1 MKILFVPKEF
11 PHAKVIGGPILIY
24 NRIKYLSKNHFV
36 GMASFINESD
46 KQYLDTLKPY
56 LSEIELMPYPL
67 KRNFIKK
74 FRDFFFSNI
83 PYYLCPYKSATMRQL
98 IGQMTHKTG
107 YDVVISEYSMVA
119 QYLYKNPH
127 LNPRTKRVMS
137 CHECYTIARKKVRDF
152 YGRFSREGFKA
163 MIELYRLEKYEFSM
177 YRSADKVL
185 TLTPQEKEGLLSYAP
200 DLDIDVVP
208 HGTDTD
214 FFTPPK
220 EKNNEL
226 TLAFLGN
233 YPHDP
238 NRDAVMHFII
248 DIWPRIKQAI
258 PQVKFYV
265 IGRGPTQ
272 DILDKA
278 EEDPDIIVTGRVDDV
293 RDYLKMANVFV
304 VPIRLGK
311 GFRGKILEA
320 MSMAIPVVT
329 TSLGAEGISAID
341 MENIAIAD
349 DINIFIQKTIKLL
362 KEAELARKIGDNGR
376 ALVVNN
382 YSYQKGVKILEDVLN
397 KVVEGI

>member
-24 NRIKYLSKNHFV
+24 NRIKYLSKDHFV
-36 GMASFINESD
+36 GMASFINEDD
-46 KQYLDTLKPY
+46 KQYLDTIKPY
-56 LSEIELMPYPL
+56 LSEMELMPYPL
-67 KRNFIKK
+67 EHNFIKK
-74 FRDFFFSNI
+74 IWDFFFSDI
-83 PYYLCPYKSATMRQL
+83 PYYLCPYESTRMRKL
-98 IGQMTHKTG
+98 IGQMTRKTG
-107 YDVVISEYSMVA
+107 YDIVISEYGMMG
-119 QYLYKNPH
+119 QYLYRNPH
-127 LNPRTKRVMS
+127 LNPKTKRVMS
-137 CHECYTIARKKVRDF
+137 CHECYTIARKKVMDF
-152 YGRFSREGFKA
+152 YGRFSRKGFKA

-185 TLTPQEKEGLLSYAP
+185 TLTPQEKEGLLAYAP
-200 DLDIDVVP
+200 DLDIEVVP

-220 EKNNEL
+220 YRSNEL
-226 TLAFLGN
+226 ALAFLGN

-238 NRDAVMHFII
+238 NRDAVMHFIV
-248 DIWPRIKQAI
+248 DMWPRIKRAI
-258 PQVKFYV
+258 PHVKFYV

-278 EEDPDIIVTGRVDDV
+278 KEDPDIIVTGQVDDV

-304 VPIRLGK
+304 APIRLGK

-329 TSLGAEGISAID
+329 TSLGAEGISAED
-341 MENIAIAD
+341 MKNIAIAN
-349 DINIFIQKTIKLL
+349 DINIFIQKTVTLL
-362 KEAELARKIGDNGR
+362 RDTKLARRIGDNGR

-382 YSYQKGVKILEDVLN
+382 YSYQKSVEILENVLK
-397 KVVEGI
+397 KVAEGK

>member
-11 PHAKVIGGPILIY
+11 PHGKVIGGPILIY

-36 GMASFINESD
+36 GMASFIKED
-46 KQYLDTLKPY
+46 DRQYLDTLKPY
-56 LSEIELMPYPL
+56 LYEIELMPYPL
-67 KRNFIKK
+67 KHNFIKK
-74 FRDFFFSNI
+74 SWDFFFSNI
-83 PYYLCPYKSATMRQL
+83 PYYLCPYKSTRMRQL
-98 IGQMTHKTG
+98 IGKMTYKTG

-152 YGRFSREGFKA
+152 YGPFSREGLKA
-163 MIELYRLEKYEFSM
+163 IFQLYRLEKYEFSM

-185 TLTPQEKEGLLSYAP
+185 VLTPQEKEGMLSYAP
-200 DLDIDVVP
+200 DLDIEVVP

-214 FFTPPK
+214 FFTPVK
-220 EKNNEL
+220 EKSNESA
-226 TLAFLGN
+226 LAFLGN

-248 DIWPRIKQAI
+248 DMWPSIKQAI

-278 EEDPDIIVTGRVDDV
+278 KEDPDIIVTGQVDDV

-304 VPIRLGK
+304 APIRLGK

-329 TSLGAEGISAID
+329 TSLGAEGISTVD

-376 ALVVNN
+376 DLIVNN
-382 YSYQKGVKILEDVLN
+382 YSYQKGAKILEDVLN